1 MYFPTFIRTN
11 LNRTYYTT
19 YSNYYSKERKEKK
32 RKNWILQ
39 SHFKNKWKWNNNKEK
54 KKEKNFSNKK
64 YSWIHCNR
72 IHCNRFAHPNYNTS
86 PMLVLFRRNTT
97 KPIATQTRNPNSRDH
112 SPFIDTHLLS
122 FPKKGNGTRYC
133 SSHEWKKGERRK
145 GRGRRKVEESWYYSQ
160 RRLACIAKI
169 EMENSRKLA

>member
-1 MYFPTFIRTN
+1 MENGIII
-11 LNRTYYTT
+11 
-19 YSNYYSKERKEKK
+19 KKK
-32 RKNWILQ
+32 RK
-39 SHFKNKWKWNNNKEK
+39 K
-54 KKEKNFSNKK
+54 KISPTKK

-72 IHCNRFAHPNYNTS
+72 IRVIPIRAS
-86 PMLVLFRRNTT
+86 PMLVLFRRNIT
-97 KPIATQTRNPNSRDH
+97 KPVATQTRNPNSRDH

-122 FPKKGNGTRYC
+122 FPKKGNGTRHC

-169 EMENSRKLA
+169 EMENSRKRNVWDRLNVIINRFCSSDC